1 MKKELKTK
9 DDIRRAVMQG
19 KKILND
25 FGDEIILLNPCGNI
39 EITQDVAVAI
49 DTFINAIHKSG
60 GHKFIEV
67 NYKKRYVVSVEQ
79 LIDLLK
85 QGKEIVKEDYDDI
98 IYKMKNGIIYATCTK
113 KDFNNI
119 NIDVCI
125 INPEIT
131 FERSKF
137 YYKELK

>member
-9 DDIRRAVMQG
+9 DDIRKAVMQG

-39 EITQDVAVAI
+39 EINHDVAVAI

-67 NYKKRYVVSVEQ
+67 DYEKRYVVSMEQ

-85 QGKEIVKEDYDDI
+85 QGKEIYQEDYDSI
-98 IYKMKNGIIYATCTK
+98 KYCMRSGVIYAHCEERDTY
-113 KDFNNI
+113 N
-119 NIDVCI
+119 
-125 INPEIT
+125 INPEII
-131 FERSKF
+131 FEKDKF
-137 YYKELK
+137 YYKGE